1 MTPPGR
7 ALRPVD
13 FAAVVRADPILEE
26 LQARAMAAGLE
37 PYLVGGAVRDR
48 LLGRRTRD
56 LDFVLAAEEAAA
68 EAFLAAFAA
77 GRGARVLPFDRRGVR
92 ERRVPL
98 PDGEVDV
105 VLAPAS
111 GLAAELAR
119 RDFTFNAVAVSL
131 ASGEVLDLFHGRRDL
146 AGGVV
151 RQITPECFPHDPLRA
166 LRAARFL
173 AEGVATHLTSDT
185 EADLRRHVAGLARCA
200 GERVGAEMDRL
211 ALSGQLAAALENLD
225 RWGALPVIAPEVAA
239 LAGVTQNRY
248 HHLDAWRHT
257 LEAVA
262 LADDLPRLAAAG
274 GLEADALPAGEDLL
288 VLRFAV
294 LGHDLGKAD
303 TRTVDEAG
311 DVHFYGHEHV
321 SVVKA
326 AALQRRWRH
335 SRQRMQRVA
344 ALIRLHLRPGALD
357 PAAGERAWRRLVH
370 AAGAD
375 LDLLAL
381 LSLADTGATRGDG
394 HEARAASLRAG
405 VGRLRALAERLGEEF
420 IRPRP
425 LLGGREVMALTGLP
439 PGPRVGALLER
450 LLELQVDGTIRTRQ
464 EALDALPRL
473 AAGLA
478 EG

>member
-225 RWGALPVIAPEVAA
+225 RWGVLPVIAPEVAA

-257 LEAVA
+257 
-262 LADDLPRLAAAG
+262 
-274 GLEADALPAGEDLL
+274 LEADALPAGEDLL

-405 VGRLRALAERLGEEF
+405 VGRLRALAERLGEEL